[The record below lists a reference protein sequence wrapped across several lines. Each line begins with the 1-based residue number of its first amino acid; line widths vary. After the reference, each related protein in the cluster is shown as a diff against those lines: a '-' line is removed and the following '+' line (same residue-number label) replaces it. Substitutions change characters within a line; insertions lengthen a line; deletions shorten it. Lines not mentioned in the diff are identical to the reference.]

1 MTVSL
6 EARPIPPPFPFL
18 VALTLATA
26 TLPPADAF
34 AADTP
39 AEASAATSPAAPAL
53 AYRVVIDAPSS
64 LKATLERDVGL
75 ARWQAFAGMTD
86 DLLERL
92 AREAVDETRFAAAAE
107 GWFSAEIDVT
117 IDRGTKPPTV
127 TLKVVP
133 GEPALITSVNID
145 VTGPATTDV
154 PLGTDAIAKLERE
167 WSLPVGA
174 VFRQSAW
181 SAAKSQAQ
189 LTLAASPYAA
199 AKITHSEAFIDPARY
214 SGALT
219 VELASGPAFRFG
231 DLEIA
236 GLSRYPESLVRNF
249 STIEPGAPY
258 SDAEL
263 VRFVRRL
270 NASGYFASAQAAVDP
285 DTSHPDDATVRV
297 AVIEAPT
304 RRLEGGLGY
313 STDVEFRGN
322 ASYRDVNIDGHGLQM
337 LLEARLESKLQSLS
351 ARFTQPPNDHGW
363 IGTYIA
369 GAVRTDIEGLVTR
382 TAAAGTRWHTVAER
396 DERAVSATFYLDEQQ
411 PGGAEWIRSHATYLE
426 YERYWR
432 RTDNLISPTSGWMAS
447 LQGGGGIPGIST
459 RGFGRVIGRF
469 AAWYPVDAK
478 NELQFRAQGGAV
490 LAPTR
495 DGIPSALL
503 FRTGGDTTVRGYQ
516 FESLGVQ
523 DGDATVPG
531 RYYAVFNTEF
541 THWIKEAWGVAAFID
556 AGNAVDSLSNEH
568 LALGYGL
575 GVRVRSP
582 LGPFKVDLAY
592 GQDVHKVRVHLSV
605 GLTF

>member
-181 SAAKSQAQ
+181 SAAKNQAQ

-199 AKITHSEAFIDPARY
+199 AKITHSEAFIDPAR
-214 SGALT
+214 
-219 VELASGPAFRFG
+219 
-231 DLEIA
+231 
-236 GLSRYPESLVRNF
+236 
-249 STIEPGAPY
+249 
-258 SDAEL
+258 
-263 VRFVRRL
+263 
-270 NASGYFASAQAAVDP
+270 
-285 DTSHPDDATVRV
+285 
-297 AVIEAPT
+297 
-304 RRLEGGLGY
+304 
-313 STDVEFRGN
+313 
-322 ASYRDVNIDGHGLQM
+322 
-337 LLEARLESKLQSLS
+337 
-351 ARFTQPPNDHGW
+351 
-363 IGTYIA
+363 
-369 GAVRTDIEGLVTR
+369 
-382 TAAAGTRWHTVAER
+382 
-396 DERAVSATFYLDEQQ
+396 
-411 PGGAEWIRSHATYLE
+411 
-426 YERYWR
+426 
-432 RTDNLISPTSGWMAS
+432 
-447 LQGGGGIPGIST
+447 
-459 RGFGRVIGRF
+459 
-469 AAWYPVDAK
+469 
-478 NELQFRAQGGAV
+478 
-490 LAPTR
+490 
-495 DGIPSALL
+495 
-503 FRTGGDTTVRGYQ
+503 
-516 FESLGVQ
+516 
-523 DGDATVPG
+523 
-531 RYYAVFNTEF
+531 
-541 THWIKEAWGVAAFID
+541 
-556 AGNAVDSLSNEH
+556 
-568 LALGYGL
+568 
-575 GVRVRSP
+575 
-582 LGPFKVDLAY
+582 
-592 GQDVHKVRVHLSV
+592 
-605 GLTF
+605 